1 MRGKGL
7 PRTLAKLAVAGMV
20 AAALPIAL
28 TAGPV
33 AAAATAYS
41 SAPGTS
47 LGVPLTDVLLIN
59 GTVGT
64 MSDGRRVIW
73 SASSGTPAI
82 LNAVDPTIGAPL
94 LSAPLPGAELIV
106 RGVG

>member
-33 AAAATAYS
+33 AAAYS